1 MIDDR
6 ELTRAIDRWLDHG
19 PTQMPDRVVEVV
31 ASRIAVQRQRRAWR
45 LPDRRPPTM
54 SASFRIVAVAA
65 ALLAVIVGGSVLL
78 QAGGGAPDPGPSVD
92 TADSSQASPSPV
104 AASPPT
110 PPEYHWPAPLV
121 AGTYTTSFLWQLP
134 FQLQFT
140 VGDGWRALD
149 VEIQHDE
156 VSMAVHLVGN
166 VYPDPCSDVVADPP
180 LGPTVAELATGLAAL
195 PDADITQPTP
205 VQLGRVASGAYLELK
220 VRDELPCSGE
230 GYRLWH
236 DPAGVYRT
244 GVAQGPPYWTA
255 ERPDN
260 RIWILD
266 VDGVR
271 LVLSALS
278 ERTASQADLAMLQA
292 VIDSIRV
299 VRPDASP
306 SAPPAPEPTS

>member
-31 ASRIAVQRQRRAWR
+31 ASRIAAEQQRRPWR
-45 LPDRRPPTM
+45 LSDRRLPTM

-78 QAGGGAPDPGPSVD
+78 RAGGGAPDPGPPVD
-92 TADSSQASPSPV
+92 PAASSRVSPSAV
-104 AASPPT
+104 AASPSS
-110 PPEYHWPAPLV
+110 PPEYRWPAPLV

-156 VSMAVHLVGN
+156 VSMAIHLVGN
-166 VYPDPCSDVVADPP
+166 VYPDPCRNLVADPP
-180 LGPTVAELATGLAAL
+180 LGPTVADLATRLAAL
-195 PDADITQPTP
+195 PDADITPPAP

-220 VRDELPCSGE
+220 VRDELPCSGV

-236 DPAGVYRT
+236 DPVGVYRT
-244 GVAQGPPYWTA
+244 GVPHGPPYWTA
-255 ERPDN
+255 ERPNN

-266 VDGVR
+266 IDGVR
-271 LVLSALS
+271 LVVSALS
-278 ERTASQADLAMLQA
+278 ERTASEADLAMLQA

-299 VRPDASP
+299 VRPGASP
-306 SAPPAPEPTS
+306 SAPPAPEADP